1 MKPGRKTYWHLG
13 ADRRLPSDYEIATSR
28 LLTHVARG
36 GFAVAL
42 PASGFYARHQAGSL
56 LVSDRL
62 EDFVDPRATTYTR
75 YVDLGREREAYTGR
89 LLGAIEESEH
99 DRQLAPEW
107 LETLGRA
114 LSPLRFAC
122 HGLQMSA
129 AYVGQMAPS
138 GRVAV
143 AALFQCGDEIRR
155 IQRLAYRVALLARR
169 DPEVATTGRAL
180 WQSDPAWQH
189 FRRAIERL
197 LVTYDWGEALVALN
211 LCLKPA
217 IDELFFGQLADAAER
232 ARDHLDAQILRSLRE
247 DAAWHRAW
255 TDAVLELAFAD
266 RPTNRA
272 VVAHWVET
280 WRPAVEAMRGAAG
293 ALLGSEP
300 RRPVAEPAPEPSRE
314 TTPRPQLARPRQGG
328 ALG

>member
-1 MKPGRKTYWHLG
+1 MKPARKTYWHLG

-42 PASGFYARHQAGSL
+42 PASEFYARHQAGSL
-56 LVSDRL
+56 LVSDRF
-62 EDFVDPRATTYTR
+62 EDFADPRATTYTK
-75 YVDLGREREAYTGR
+75 YVELGREREAYVGR
-89 LLGAIEESEH
+89 LLGSIEESDY
-99 DRQLAPEW
+99 DRQLPLEW

-114 LSPLRFAC
+114 LSPLRFLC
-122 HGLQMSA
+122 HGLQMTA

-138 GRVAV
+138 GRIAV

-155 IQRLAYRVALLARR
+155 IQRLAYRLALLARR
-169 DPEVATTGRAL
+169 SPEIATTGRAL
-180 WQSDPAWQH
+180 WQSDPAWQPS
-189 FRRAIERL
+189 RRAIEKL

-217 IDELFFGQLADAAER
+217 IDDLFLCQLAEAADR
-232 ARDHLDAQILRSLRE
+232 ARDHLGAQILRSLQE

-255 TDAVLELAFAD
+255 TDALLTLAFAD
-266 RPTNRA
+266 RPSNRA
-272 VVAHWVET
+272 VVARWIDL
-280 WRPAVEAMRGAAG
+280 WAPAVEAIARAGGAIIGEDARGPGADPAAG
-293 ALLGSEP
+293 S
-300 RRPVAEPAPEPSRE
+300 
-314 TTPRPQLARPRQGG
+314 TPRPRLARAREGG

>member
-28 LLTHVARG
+28 LMTHVARG
-36 GFAVAL
+36 GFAITL
-42 PASGFYARHQAGSL
+42 PASEFYARHQAGSL
-56 LVSDRL
+56 LVCDRF
-62 EDFVDPRATTYTR
+62 EEFVDPRATTYTK

-89 LLGAIEESEH
+89 LLDSIEESSH
-99 DRQLAPEW
+99 DLHLPSEW
-107 LETLGRA
+107 LESLGRA
-114 LSPLRFAC
+114 LSPLRFLC

-169 DPEVATTGRAL
+169 DPEIAKTGRAL
-180 WQSDPAWQH
+180 WQSDPAWQP

-197 LVTYDWGEALVALN
+197 LVTYDWGEALCALN

-217 IDELFFGQLADAAER
+217 IDDLFFGQLADAAER
-232 ARDHLDAQILRSLRE
+232 ARDHLDAQILRALRE

-255 TDAVLELAFAD
+255 TDAVLDLAFAD
-266 RPTNRA
+266 RPANRA
-272 VVAHWVET
+272 VVARWASAWT
-280 WRPAVEAMRGAAG
+280 PAVEAITGAGG
-293 ALLGSEP
+293 ALLGSEAH
-300 RRPVAEPAPEPSRE
+300 RPTADPAAGA
-314 TTPRPQLARPRQGG
+314 TPRPQLDRPRQGG